1 MAATPQARLKRH
13 ALCGSEG
20 RHPPLHILFAH
31 SHAAE
36 VECCLQEL
44 DRVHF
49 TVSAEIVVTPE
60 EFSERLGKHAY
71 DLIVAE
77 YPSPNWHET
86 QALELLNRSNRQIP
100 LIFVGRILQRETV
113 AEFITRGAYDCIE
126 MGHIGHLPVA
136 VHRALDEKA
145 LREER
150 DRAQIGLRHSEAR
163 YRALAGNL
171 SYGICRC
178 DLDGKFLEVNEAM
191 VKMLGY
197 ASREELLGVNLASDL
212 LQDPGNRAQLLGQP
226 DQQGSVDPIEI
237 EWKRKDGTTLKVR
250 LSGQEV
256 MGEQGEV
263 DVYEVITE
271 DVTKQ
276 RQLEDHLRQQAAR
289 DPLTGLA
296 NYRHLAEVLD
306 MEIKR
311 SERTGREF
319 ALLLFDLDGL
329 KQINDH
335 YGHLIGSHALCRVAD
350 VLSFCRD
357 IDTAAR
363 YGGDEFAVVLP
374 ETETEAAN
382 QVAQRICDSIAN
394 DGMGPVLSVSIGIAV
409 YPHDGERIETLLHAA
424 DVAMY
429 AMKVGKHKP
438 LDVGKQRRSNGRLL
452 DGRIE
457 RRLTMSVPVYLA
469 SSREPRAS

>member
-1 MAATPQARLKRH
+1 MAATPQPRLKRD

-20 RHPPLHILFAH
+20 RHPPLHILFVH

-36 VECCLQEL
+36 VKRCLQEL

-49 TVSAEIVVTPE
+49 TVSAEIVGTPE
-60 EFSERLGKHAY
+60 EFSKRLAAHAY
-71 DLIVAE
+71 DLVVAE
-77 YPSPNWHET
+77 YPSPHWQET
-86 QALELLNRSNRQIP
+86 QALELLNRSKRQIP
-100 LIFVGRILQRETV
+100 LIFVGRILQREMV
-113 AEFITRGAYDCIE
+113 AEFITRGVYDCIE

-145 LREER
+145 LRDER

-178 DLDGKFLEVNEAM
+178 DLDGRFLEVNAAM

-197 ASREELLGVNLASDL
+197 ATREELLAVNLASDL
-212 LQDPGNRAQLLGQP
+212 IQDPVKRAQLLGQP
-226 DQQGSVDPIEI
+226 DQQGPVDPLEI

-250 LSGQEV
+250 GSGQEV
-256 MGEQGEV
+256 IDEQGKL
-263 DVYEVITE
+263 DGYEVITE

-289 DPLTGLA
+289 DPLTGLS

-306 MEIKR
+306 MEVKR

-329 KQINDH
+329 KEINDR

-374 ETETEAAN
+374 ESGVEAAN
-382 QVAQRICDSIAN
+382 QVAQRICDSIAD
-394 DGMGPVLSVSIGIAV
+394 DGMEPILSVSIGVAV
-409 YPHDGERIETLLHAA
+409 YPHDGERIETLLRAA

-429 AMKVGKHKP
+429 SMKAKKHK
-438 LDVGKQRRSNGRLL
+438 LL
-452 DGRIE
+452 DAHQ
-457 RRLTMSVPVYLA
+457 SA
-469 SSREPRAS
+469 SHGM

>member
-1 MAATPQARLKRH
+1 MASTASTPPARLKRD
-13 ALCGSEG
+13 ALSGSEG
-20 RHPPLHILFAH
+20 RHPPLHILFVH

-36 VECCLQEL
+36 VERCLQEL
-44 DRVHF
+44 DKVHF
-49 TVSAEIVVTPE
+49 TVSAEIVSTPD
-60 EFSERLGKHAY
+60 EFSERLGANVY
-71 DLIVAE
+71 DLVVAE
-77 YPSPNWHET
+77 FPSPNWQET
-86 QALELLNRSNRQIP
+86 QALELLYRSKRQIP

-145 LREER
+145 LRDER
-150 DRAQIGLRHSEAR
+150 DRAENGLRHSEAR

-197 ASREELLGVNLASDL
+197 ASKEELLAVNLVSAL
-212 LQDPGNRAQLLGQP
+212 IQDADNRAQLLGQSG
-226 DQQGSVDPIEI
+226 QQGLVDPIEI
-237 EWKRKDGTTLKVR
+237 EWRRKDGTTLKVR

-256 MGEQGEV
+256 IGEQGEL
-263 DVYEVITE
+263 DAYEVITE

-296 NYRHLAEVLD
+296 NYRRLAEVLD
-306 MEIKR
+306 MEVKR

-329 KQINDH
+329 KQINDR
-335 YGHLIGSHALCRVAD
+335 YGHLRGSHALCRVAD

-374 ETETEAAN
+374 ETGAQAAN

-394 DGMGPVLSVSIGIAV
+394 DGMGPVLSVSVGVAV

-429 AMKVGKHKP
+429 AMKVKKHK
-438 LDVGKQRRSNGRLL
+438 LL
-452 DGRIE
+452 DAG
-457 RRLTMSVPVYLA
+457 
-469 SSREPRAS
+469 

>member
-1 MAATPQARLKRH
+1 MASTSSTRLKQDDPF
-13 ALCGSEG
+13 GSEG
-20 RHPPLHILFAH
+20 RHPPLHILFVH
-31 SHAAE
+31 SLVTE
-36 VECCLQEL
+36 VERCLQEL
-44 DRVHF
+44 NRVHF
-49 TVSAEIVVTPE
+49 TVNAEIVVTPE
-60 EFSERLGKHAY
+60 EFTQRLNSQAY
-71 DLIVAE
+71 DLVLAE
-77 YPSPNWHET
+77 YPSPDWRET
-86 QALELLNRSNRQIP
+86 QALELLHESKRQIP
-100 LIFVGRILQRETV
+100 LIFVGGTLQRETV
-113 AEFITRGAYDCIE
+113 ADFITKGAYDCIA
-126 MGHIGHLPVA
+126 MDHLGHLPVA
-136 VHRALDEKA
+136 IHRALDEKT
-145 LREER
+145 LRDER

-178 DLDGKFLEVNEAM
+178 SLDGKFLEVNEAM

-197 ASREELLGVNLASDL
+197 ASKEELLDVNLAGDL
-212 LQDPGNRAQLLGQP
+212 LQDPGKRAQLLGQP
-226 DQQGSVDPIEI
+226 DQQGSVEAIEI

-256 MGEQGEV
+256 MGEQGEPGT
-263 DVYEVITE
+263 YEIITE
-271 DVTKQ
+271 NVTKQ
-276 RQLEDHLRQQAAR
+276 RQVEDYLRQQAAR

-306 MEIKR
+306 MEVKR

-329 KQINDH
+329 KQINDR
-335 YGHLIGSHALCRVAD
+335 YGHLRGSHALCRVAD

-374 ETETEAAN
+374 ETGAQAAN

-394 DGMGPVLSVSIGIAV
+394 DGMGPVLSVSMGVAV

-429 AMKVGKHKP
+429 SMKASKHK
-438 LDVGKQRRSNGRLL
+438 LL
-452 DGRIE
+452 AAG
-457 RRLTMSVPVYLA
+457 
-469 SSREPRAS
+469 

>member
-1 MAATPQARLKRH
+1 LR
-13 ALCGSEG
+13 
-20 RHPPLHILFAH
+20 
-31 SHAAE
+31 
-36 VECCLQEL
+36 EL
-44 DRVHF
+44 DKVHF
-49 TVSAEIVVTPE
+49 TVSAEIVGTPE
-60 EFSERLGKHAY
+60 QFSERLSSHHAY
-71 DLIVAE
+71 DVVVAE
-77 YPSPNWHET
+77 HAIPAGRET
-86 QALELLNRSNRQIP
+86 QALELLRSSKRQIP
-100 LIFVGRILQRETV
+100 LIFVGAALQRESV
-113 AEFITRGAYDCIE
+113 AELITRGAYDCIE
-126 MGHIGHLPVA
+126 MDHIGHLPVA
-136 VHRALDEKA
+136 IRRALDEKT

-150 DRAQIGLRHSEAR
+150 DRAEIGLRHSEAR

-178 DLDGKFLEVNEAM
+178 SLDGQFLEVNEAM

-197 ASREELLGVNLASDL
+197 ASKEELLAVNLASDL
-212 LQDPGNRAQLLGQP
+212 IQDPDRRAQLLGQP
-226 DQQGSVDPIEI
+226 DSQGSIAPIEI

-256 MGEQGEV
+256 LGEQGEV
-263 DVYEVITE
+263 DTFEVITE

-276 RQLEDHLRQQAAR
+276 RQLEDHLRQLAAR

-319 ALLLFDLDGL
+319 AVLLFDLDGL
-329 KQINDH
+329 KKINDR
-335 YGHLIGSHALCRVAD
+335 YGHMTGSHALCRVAD

-374 ETETEAAN
+374 ETGAEAAN
-382 QVAQRICDSIAN
+382 QAAERICNSIAN
-394 DGMGPVLSVSIGIAV
+394 DGMEPKISVSIGVSV
-409 YPHDGERIETLLHAA
+409 YPRDGERIEALLRAA

-429 AMKVGKHKP
+429 AMKARKHE
-438 LDVGKQRRSNGRLL
+438 LL
-452 DGRIE
+452 DDQE
-457 RRLTMSVPVYLA
+457 
-469 SSREPRAS
+469 

>member
-1 MAATPQARLKRH
+1 M
-13 ALCGSEG
+13 
-20 RHPPLHILFAH
+20 HILFLH
-31 SHAAE
+31 SQAAE
-36 VECCLQEL
+36 VERCLREL
-44 DRVHF
+44 DKVHF
-49 TVSAEIVVTPE
+49 TVRAEIVVTPE
-60 EFSERLGKHAY
+60 EFSERLDAHAY
-71 DLIVAE
+71 DLVVAE
-77 YPSPNWHET
+77 YPSPDWREM
-86 QALELLNRSNRQIP
+86 QALELLHLSKRQIP
-100 LIFVGRILQRETV
+100 LIFVGGTLQRETV

-126 MGHIGHLPVA
+126 MSHIGHLPVA

-145 LREER
+145 LRDER
-150 DRAQIGLRHSEAR
+150 DRAQNGLRHSEAR

-178 DLDGKFLEVNEAM
+178 DLHGRFLEVNEAM

-197 ASREELLGVNLASDL
+197 PSKEELLAVNLARDVI
-212 LQDPGNRAQLLGQP
+212 QDADKRSQLLGQSA
-226 DQQGSVDPIEI
+226 QQGLVDPIET
-237 EWKRKDGTTLKVR
+237 EWKRKDGTALKVR

-256 MGEQGEV
+256 MGVQGEL
-263 DVYEVITE
+263 DTFEIIIE

-276 RQLEDHLRQQAAR
+276 RQLEEHLRQLAAR

-329 KQINDH
+329 KHINDR
-335 YGHLIGSHALCRVAD
+335 YGHLTGSHALCRVAD

-357 IDTAAR
+357 IDTVAR

-374 ETETEAAN
+374 ETGAEAAN

-394 DGMGPVLSVSIGIAV
+394 DGMGPTLSVSIGVAV
-409 YPHDGERIETLLHAA
+409 YPHDGERIEALLHAS

-429 AMKVGKHKP
+429 AMKAKKRE
-438 LDVGKQRRSNGRLL
+438 LLEARQR
-452 DGRIE
+452 
-457 RRLTMSVPVYLA
+457 LA
-469 SSREPRAS
+469 S

>member
-1 MAATPQARLKRH
+1 MAATSQARLKRD

-36 VECCLQEL
+36 VKRCLQEL
-44 DRVHF
+44 DRVQF

-60 EFSERLGKHAY
+60 EFSERLAAHAF
-71 DLIVAE
+71 DLVVAE
-77 YPSPNWHET
+77 YPRPNWQET
-86 QALELLNRSNRQIP
+86 QALELLSRAKRQIP

-113 AEFITRGAYDCIE
+113 AALITRGAYDCIE

-136 VHRALDEKA
+136 VHRALQEKA
-145 LREER
+145 LRDER
-150 DRAQIGLRHSEAR
+150 DRAHNSLRHSEAL
-163 YRALAGNL
+163 YRALAVNL

-197 ASREELLGVNLASDL
+197 ASKEELLAVNLASGL
-212 LQDPGNRAQLLGQP
+212 IQDPGKRAQLLGQP
-226 DQQGSVDPIEI
+226 DQQGSVDPLEI
-237 EWKRKDGTTLKVR
+237 EWKRKDGTILRVR
-250 LSGQEV
+250 LDGQKV
-256 MGEQGEV
+256 MGERGEW
-263 DVYEVITE
+263 DTYEVITE

-296 NYRHLAEVLD
+296 NYHHLAAVLN

-311 SERTGREF
+311 SERTGQEF

-329 KQINDH
+329 KQINDR
-335 YGHLIGSHALCRVAD
+335 YGHHTGSDAICRVAD

-374 ETETEAAN
+374 ETGAEAAN

-394 DGMGPVLSVSIGIAV
+394 DGMGPLLSVSIGVAV
-409 YPHDGERIETLLHAA
+409 YPHDGERIEALLRKA

-429 AMKVGKHKP
+429 AMKAKK
-438 LDVGKQRRSNGRLL
+438 
-452 DGRIE
+452 
-457 RRLTMSVPVYLA
+457 
-469 SSREPRAS
+469 RELRNAR

>member
-1 MAATPQARLKRH
+1 MAATPQARLKRD

-36 VECCLQEL
+36 VKRCLQEL

-60 EFSERLGKHAY
+60 EFSERLAAHAF
-71 DLIVAE
+71 DLVVAE
-77 YPSPNWHET
+77 YPSPNWRET
-86 QALELLNRSNRQIP
+86 QALELLSRAKRQIP

-163 YRALAGNL
+163 YRALAGNRN
-171 SYGICRC
+171 YGICRC
-178 DLDGKFLEVNEAM
+178 DLHGKFLEVNEAM

-197 ASREELLGVNLASDL
+197 ASKEELLSVSLVSDL
-212 LQDPGNRAQLLGQP
+212 IQDPVRRAQLLGQP

-256 MGEQGEV
+256 MGEQGEL
-263 DVYEVITE
+263 DTYEVIIE

-289 DPLTGLA
+289 DPLTGLS
-296 NYRHLAEVLD
+296 NYRHLVEVLD
-306 MEIKR
+306 MEVKR

-329 KQINDH
+329 KEINDR

-374 ETETEAAN
+374 ETGVEAAN
-382 QVAQRICDSIAN
+382 QVAQRICESIAN
-394 DGMGPVLSVSIGIAV
+394 DGMGPALSVSMGVAV
-409 YPHDGERIETLLHAA
+409 YPHDGERIETLLRAA

-429 AMKVGKHKP
+429 SMKASKH
-438 LDVGKQRRSNGRLL
+438 NLL
-452 DGRIE
+452 DARQ
-457 RRLTMSVPVYLA
+457 RVTH
-469 SSREPRAS
+469 

>member
-1 MAATPQARLKRH
+1 MASNPPARLKRD
-13 ALCGSEG
+13 ALSGSEG
-20 RHPPLHILFAH
+20 RHPPLHILFVH

-36 VECCLQEL
+36 VERCLQEL
-44 DRVHF
+44 DKVHF
-49 TVSAEIVVTPE
+49 TVSSETVGTPE
-60 EFSERLGKHAY
+60 EYSERLGSRAY
-71 DLIVAE
+71 DLVVAE
-77 YPSPNWHET
+77 YPSPNWEET
-86 QALELLNRSNRQIP
+86 QALELLHLSKRQIP
-100 LIFVGRILQRETV
+100 LIFVGGFLQRETV

-145 LREER
+145 LRDER
-150 DRAQIGLRHSEAR
+150 DRAENGLRHSEAR

-197 ASREELLGVNLASDL
+197 ASKEELLGVNLASDL
-212 LQDPGNRAQLLGQP
+212 IQDPSKRVQMLGQSG
-226 DQQGSVDPIEI
+226 QQGLVEPIEI
-237 EWKRKDGTTLKVR
+237 GWKRKDGTTLKVR

-256 MGEQGEV
+256 MSEQGEL
-263 DVYEVITE
+263 DGYEVITE

-289 DPLTGLA
+289 DSLTGLA

-329 KQINDH
+329 KQINDR
-335 YGHLIGSHALCRVAD
+335 YGHLTGSHALCRVAD

-374 ETETEAAN
+374 ETGTEAAN

-394 DGMGPVLSVSIGIAV
+394 DGMGPLLSVSIGVAV
-409 YPHDGERIETLLHAA
+409 YPHDGESIEALLRKA

-429 AMKVGKHKP
+429 AMKAKK
-438 LDVGKQRRSNGRLL
+438 RELL
-452 DGRIE
+452 DARQHVG
-457 RRLTMSVPVYLA
+457 Y
-469 SSREPRAS
+469 

>member
-1 MAATPQARLKRH
+1 MASTPPARLKRD

-20 RHPPLHILFAH
+20 RHPPLHVLFVH
-31 SHAAE
+31 SHTAE
-36 VECCLQEL
+36 VERCLQEL

-49 TVSAEIVVTPE
+49 TVNAEIVATPE
-60 EFSERLGKHAY
+60 EFSERLGMHAY
-71 DLIVAE
+71 DLVVAE
-77 YPSPNWHET
+77 YPSPNWQET
-86 QALELLNRSNRQIP
+86 QALELLTRSKRQIP

-150 DRAQIGLRHSEAR
+150 DRAQNGLRHSEAR

-178 DLDGKFLEVNEAM
+178 NLHGKFIEVNEAM
-191 VKMLGY
+191 VRRLCY
-197 ASREELLGVNLASDL
+197 ASKEELLGVNLASDL
-212 LQDPGNRAQLLGQP
+212 IQDPVRRAQLLGQP

-256 MGEQGEV
+256 MGEQGEL
-263 DVYEVITE
+263 DTYEVITE

-276 RQLEDHLRQQAAR
+276 RQLEDHLRQQAAL

-306 MEIKR
+306 MEVKR

-329 KQINDH
+329 KEINDR
-335 YGHLIGSHALCRVAD
+335 YGHLTGSHAICRVAD

-363 YGGDEFAVVLP
+363 YGGGEFAVVLA
-374 ETETEAAN
+374 ETGAATAN
-382 QVAQRICDSIAN
+382 EVAQRICDSIAN
-394 DGMGPVLSVSIGIAV
+394 DGMGPLLSVSIGVAV
-409 YPHDGERIETLLHAA
+409 YPHDGERIEALLRSA

-429 AMKVGKHKP
+429 SMKVSKQKV
-438 LDVGKQRRSNGRLL
+438 LDAR
-452 DGRIE
+452 
-457 RRLTMSVPVYLA
+457 
-469 SSREPRAS
+469 

>member
-1 MAATPQARLKRH
+1 
-13 ALCGSEG
+13 
-20 RHPPLHILFAH
+20 LHILFVH
-31 SHAAE
+31 THVAE
-36 VECCLQEL
+36 VERCLQEL
-44 DRVHF
+44 DKVHF
-49 TVSAEIVVTPE
+49 TVSAEIVGTLEV
-60 EFSERLGKHAY
+60 FSKRLDSYAY
-71 DLIVAE
+71 DLVVAE
-77 YPSPNWHET
+77 YPSPDWRET
-86 QALELLNRSNRQIP
+86 QALELLQMSKRQIP
-100 LIFVGRILQRETV
+100 LIFIGGTLQRETV
-113 AEFITRGAYDCIE
+113 AELITRGAYDCIE
-126 MGHIGHLPVA
+126 MSHIGHLPVA

-150 DRAQIGLRHSEAR
+150 DRAEKSLRHSEAR
-163 YRALAGNL
+163 YRALSGNL

-178 DLDGKFLEVNEAM
+178 SLDGKFLEVNEAM

-197 ASREELLGVNLASDL
+197 ASKEELLSVNLTSDL
-212 LQDPGNRAQLLGQP
+212 IQVPVKRAQLLGQP
-226 DQQGSVDPIEI
+226 DQQGLVDPIET

-256 MGEQGEV
+256 MGEQGELNA
-263 DVYEVITE
+263 YEVITE

-276 RQLEDHLRQQAAR
+276 RQLEDRLRQQAAR

-296 NYRHLAEVLD
+296 NYRRLAEVLD

-329 KQINDH
+329 KQINDR
-335 YGHLIGSHALCRVAD
+335 YGHLIGSHAICRVAD

-374 ETETEAAN
+374 ETDAEAAN

-394 DGMGPVLSVSIGIAV
+394 DGMGPLLSVSVGIAV
-409 YPHDGERIETLLHAA
+409 YPHDGERIEALLRKA

-429 AMKVGKHKP
+429 AMKAKK
-438 LDVGKQRRSNGRLL
+438 
-452 DGRIE
+452 
-457 RRLTMSVPVYLA
+457 
-469 SSREPRAS
+469 RELRDTR

>member
-1 MAATPQARLKRH
+1 MAATHQARLKRDV
-13 ALCGSEG
+13 LCGYEG

-36 VECCLQEL
+36 VERCLQEL
-44 DRVHF
+44 DRVHVP
-49 TVSAEIVVTPE
+49 VSAEIVETPE
-60 EFSERLGKHAY
+60 EFRERLGKHGY

-86 QALELLNRSNRQIP
+86 QALELLNRSKRQIP

-145 LREER
+145 LRDER
-150 DRAQIGLRHSEAR
+150 DRAQNGLRHSEAL

-178 DLDGKFLEVNEAM
+178 GLDGKFLEVNEAM

-197 ASREELLGVNLASDL
+197 ASREELLAVNLLSGL
-212 LQDPGNRAQLLGQP
+212 IQDADKRAQLLGQP

-250 LSGQEV
+250 VSGQEV
-256 MGEQGEV
+256 MGEQGELEA
-263 DVYEVITE
+263 YEVITE
-271 DVTKQ
+271 DVTKH

-289 DPLTGLA
+289 DPLTGLV

-329 KQINDH
+329 KQINDR
-335 YGHLIGSHALCRVAD
+335 YGHLTGSHALCRVAD

-374 ETETEAAN
+374 ETGVEAAN
-382 QVAQRICDSIAN
+382 NVAQRISETIAN
-394 DGMGPVLSVSIGIAV
+394 DGQGPVLSVSIGVAV
-409 YPHDGERIETLLHAA
+409 YPHDGERIDALLRKA

-429 AMKVGKHKP
+429 AMKTKK
-438 LDVGKQRRSNGRLL
+438 
-452 DGRIE
+452 
-457 RRLTMSVPVYLA
+457 
-469 SSREPRAS
+469 RELRDAR

>member
-1 MAATPQARLKRH
+1 MAATLQPRVKRD
-13 ALCGSEG
+13 ALSGSEG
-20 RHPPLHILFAH
+20 RHPPLHVLFIH

-36 VECCLQEL
+36 VKRCLQEL
-44 DRVHF
+44 DKVHF

-60 EFSERLGKHAY
+60 EFSDRLAAHAY
-71 DLIVAE
+71 DLVVAE
-77 YPSPNWHET
+77 YPSPHWQET
-86 QALELLNRSNRQIP
+86 QALELLNRSKKQIP
-100 LIFVGRILQRETV
+100 VIFVGRILQREMV
-113 AEFITRGAYDCIE
+113 AEFITRGVYDCIE

-163 YRALAGNL
+163 YRAQAGNL

-178 DLDGKFLEVNEAM
+178 DLHGKFLEVNDAI

-197 ASREELLGVNLASDL
+197 GSREELLGVNLASDL
-212 LQDPGNRAQLLGQP
+212 IQDPVRRAQLLGQP
-226 DQQGSVDPIEI
+226 DQQGSVVPIEI
-237 EWKRKDGTTLKVR
+237 EWKRKDDTTLRVR

-256 MGEQGEV
+256 RGEQGEP
-263 DVYEVITE
+263 DTYEVISE

-289 DPLTGLA
+289 DPLTGLS

-306 MEIKR
+306 MEVKR

-329 KQINDH
+329 KQINDRH
-335 YGHLIGSHALCRVAD
+335 GHLIGSHALCRVAD

-374 ETETEAAN
+374 ETGAEAAN
-382 QVAQRICDSIAN
+382 QVAQRICESIAN
-394 DGMGPVLSVSIGIAV
+394 DGMGPALSVSIGVAV
-409 YPHDGERIETLLHAA
+409 YPHDGERIEALLHAS

-429 AMKVGKHKP
+429 AMKARKHT
-438 LDVGKQRRSNGRLL
+438 LL
-452 DGRIE
+452 DAHQ
-457 RRLTMSVPVYLA
+457 SA
-469 SSREPRAS
+469 SHGM

>member
-1 MAATPQARLKRH
+1 MGSTPQARLKRDV
-13 ALCGSEG
+13 LSGSEG
-20 RHPPLHILFAH
+20 RHMPLHILFVH

-36 VECCLQEL
+36 VERCLQEL
-44 DRVHF
+44 NKMHF
-49 TVSAEIVVTPE
+49 TVSAEIVETPE
-60 EFSERLGKHAY
+60 EFSERLGAHAY
-71 DLIVAE
+71 DLVVAE
-77 YPSPNWHET
+77 YPSPDWRET
-86 QALELLNRSNRQIP
+86 QALELLHLSNSQIP
-100 LIFVGRILQRETV
+100 LIFVGGTLQRETV

-126 MGHIGHLPVA
+126 MRRIGHLPVA
-136 VHRALDEKA
+136 VYRALQEKA

-150 DRAQIGLRHSEAR
+150 DRAQNRLRHSEAR

-197 ASREELLGVNLASDL
+197 ASKEELLAVNLVSAL
-212 LQDPGNRAQLLGQP
+212 IQDADKRAQLLGRSG
-226 DQQGSVDPIEI
+226 QQGLVDPVEI
-237 EWKRKDGTTLKVR
+237 ECKRKDGTTLKIR
-250 LSGQEV
+250 FSGQEV
-256 MGEQGEV
+256 MGEQGEL
-263 DVYEVITE
+263 DAYEVITE

-289 DPLTGLA
+289 DPLTGLV

-329 KQINDH
+329 KEINDR
-335 YGHLIGSHALCRVAD
+335 YGHLTGSHAICRVAD

-357 IDTAAR
+357 MDTAAR
-363 YGGDEFAVVLP
+363 YGGDEFAMVLP
-374 ETETEAAN
+374 ETGAEAAN
-382 QVAQRICDSIAN
+382 QVARRICDSIAN
-394 DGMGPVLSVSIGIAV
+394 DGMGPLLSVSVGVAV
-409 YPHDGERIETLLHAA
+409 YPHDGERIEVLLRKA

-429 AMKVGKHKP
+429 AMKAKK
-438 LDVGKQRRSNGRLL
+438 
-452 DGRIE
+452 
-457 RRLTMSVPVYLA
+457 
-469 SSREPRAS
+469 RELRNAR

>member
-1 MAATPQARLKRH
+1 MASILQARLKRD
-13 ALCGSEG
+13 ALSGLEG
-20 RHPPLHILFAH
+20 RHPPLHILFVH

-36 VECCLQEL
+36 VERCLQEL

-60 EFSERLGKHAY
+60 EFSERLGTHAY

-77 YPSPNWHET
+77 YPSPHWHET
-86 QALELLNRSNRQIP
+86 QALELLHLSQRQIP
-100 LIFVGRILQRETV
+100 LIFVGGTMQRETV

-136 VHRALDEKA
+136 VHRALQEKA
-145 LREER
+145 LRDER

-163 YRALAGNL
+163 YRTLAGNL

-178 DLDGKFLEVNEAM
+178 DRDGKFLEVNEAM

-197 ASREELLGVNLASDL
+197 ASKEELMGVNLASGL
-212 LQDPGNRAQLLGQP
+212 IQDPGKRAQLLGQP

-237 EWKRKDGTTLKVR
+237 AWKRKDGTILKGR
-250 LSGQEV
+250 LDGQKV
-256 MGEQGEV
+256 MGERGEL
-263 DVYEVITE
+263 DTYEVITE

-276 RQLEDHLRQQAAR
+276 RQLEDHLHQQAAR

-296 NYRHLAEVLD
+296 NYRHLAEVLN

-311 SERTGREF
+311 SERTGQEF

-329 KQINDH
+329 KQINDC
-335 YGHLIGSHALCRVAD
+335 YGHLTGSHALCRVAD

-374 ETETEAAN
+374 ETGAEAAN
-382 QVAQRICDSIAN
+382 QVARRICDSIAD
-394 DGMGPVLSVSIGIAV
+394 DGMGPLLSVSVGVAV
-409 YPHDGERIETLLHAA
+409 YPRDGERIGALLRKA

-429 AMKVGKHKP
+429 AMKAKKHE
-438 LDVGKQRRSNGRLL
+438 LRNAR
-452 DGRIE
+452 
-457 RRLTMSVPVYLA
+457 
-469 SSREPRAS
+469 

>member
-1 MAATPQARLKRH
+1 MAATPQARLKRDT
-13 ALCGSEG
+13 LSGSEG
-20 RHPPLHILFAH
+20 RHPPLHILFIH

-36 VECCLQEL
+36 VKRCLQEL
-44 DRVHF
+44 DKVHF
-49 TVSAEIVVTPE
+49 TVSSEIVVSPE
-60 EFSERLGKHAY
+60 EFSERLGKHSY
-71 DLIVAE
+71 DLVVAE
-77 YPSPNWHET
+77 YPSPNWQET
-86 QALELLNRSNRQIP
+86 QALELLNRSKRQIP

-150 DRAQIGLRHSEAR
+150 DRAQNGLRHSEAR

-178 DLDGKFLEVNEAM
+178 DLHGKFLEVNEAM

-197 ASREELLGVNLASDL
+197 ASREELLGVNLASEL
-212 LQDPGNRAQLLGQP
+212 IQDPVRRPQLLGQP
-226 DQQGSVDPIEI
+226 DLQGSVDPIEL

-250 LSGQEV
+250 LSGQQV
-256 MGEQGEV
+256 RGEQGEP
-263 DVYEVITE
+263 DTYEVITE

-289 DPLTGLA
+289 DPLTGLS

-306 MEIKR
+306 MEVKR

-329 KQINDH
+329 KQINDRH
-335 YGHLIGSHALCRVAD
+335 GHLIGSHALCRVAD

-374 ETETEAAN
+374 ETDAQAAN

-394 DGMGPVLSVSIGIAV
+394 DGMGPSLSVSIGVAV
-409 YPHDGERIETLLHAA
+409 YPHDGERIEALLRKA

-429 AMKVGKHKP
+429 AMKAKK
-438 LDVGKQRRSNGRLL
+438 
-452 DGRIE
+452 
-457 RRLTMSVPVYLA
+457 
-469 SSREPRAS
+469 RELRNAR